1 MQHKGEGM
9 FKKTAVSAVVVFV
22 MLLMPLTA
30 GASGS
35 LPGSGWWSSA
45 SVQNV
50 GSADGTVQMS
60 VYDTAS
66 PSTFTS
72 SDFALPMGQQVTI
85 MPSDFTGLSAGFQ
98 GSGVVSSNQPA
109 VAVGHV
115 ANYQFLGLG
124 TAGGKAS
131 ARYQGMN
138 APATTLYSPIAKNNW
153 FGLTTLFYIQNA
165 GSSAATATVVFNMG
179 LSSPATY
186 TFTTA
191 SIAPGQMAV
200 VSPADA
206 GVPNGPSNN
215 STQINLGTMVV
226 SSAQPLAGTYVE
238 YRVAESVAT
247 TISSMRLM
255 AASDF
260 DDKAFGPSIK
270 HNWFNRFMGIAI
282 LNTSGGSIN
291 ATINYVGTQG
301 ACAGSTFQDVVSNI
315 APNRRGSI
323 ILGAGG
329 TTNFPANCVG
339 TAVVSATGNFVA
351 TVNESNTSGTPTS
364 GNVSYMLPE
373 VSSTTKVAAPTFFDQ
388 RNGFSSGFQVQ
399 NVGASATNITA
410 TFYCKGAGSANT
422 PFTAVSNA
430 INVNPGS
437 SFLFFRPKTTQAGQ
451 FATPFAQSNSV
462 CSVMVTSSSQNIV
475 GLMNTISDVAGQIDD
490 SKYEAFS
497 LAP

>member
-1 MQHKGEGM
+1 MS
-9 FKKTAVSAVVVFV
+9 V
-22 MLLMPLTA
+22 

-45 SVQNV
+45 AVQNV
-50 GSADGTVQMS
+50 GSADATVQMT

-72 SDFALPMGQQVTI
+72 SDFTVPAGDNVTI
-85 MPSDFTGLSAGFQ
+85 MPSAFSGLSAGFQ

-109 VAVGHV
+109 VAVGHI
-115 ANYQFLGLG
+115 ANYLFAGLG
-124 TAGGKAS
+124 TSGGKAS

-138 APATTLYSPIAKNNW
+138 TPATTLYSPIAKHNW

-165 GSSAATATVVFNMG
+165 GTGAATATVTFNMG
-179 LSSPATY
+179 LSSPQTY
-186 TFTTA
+186 TFTTP

-206 GVPNGPSNN
+206 GVPTGPSSNA
-215 STQINLGTMVV
+215 TQVNLGTMIVT
-226 SSAQPLAGTYVE
+226 SAQPLAGSYVE
-238 YRVAESVAT
+238 YRVGESVAT

-255 AASDF
+255 AQSDF

-270 HNWFNRFMGIAI
+270 HNWFNRFMGVAI
-282 LNTSGGSIN
+282 LNTSGSPIT
-291 ATINYVGTQG
+291 ATLNYVGTQG
-301 ACAGSTFQDVVSNI
+301 GCAGNNYSDVVANI
-315 APNRRGSI
+315 APNRRGTV

-329 TTNFPANCVG
+329 TTTFPSNCVG
-339 TAVVSATGNFVA
+339 TAVVSATGSFVA
-351 TVNESNTSGTPTS
+351 TVNESNTAGTPTS

-373 VSSTTKVAAPTFFDQ
+373 ASATTKVAAPTFFDQ
-388 RNGFSSGFQVQ
+388 RDGFSSGFQVQ
-399 NVGASATNITA
+399 NVGAVATNITA
-410 TFYCKGAGSANT
+410 TFYCKGAAGSNI

-437 SFLFFRPKTTQAGQ
+437 SFLFFRPRTTQAAQ
-451 FATPFAQSNSV
+451 FATPFAQNNSV
-462 CSVMVTSSSQNIV
+462 CSVLVTSSSQNIV
-475 GLMNTISDVAGQIDD
+475 GLMNNISDVAGQVDD

-497 LAP
+497 LIP